1 MERTLSKLNRQ
12 ITQRLKGINE
22 YEAIHINKGLSD
34 VCIILI
40 FQKMLNLPASLLI
53 LQ

>member
-34 VCIILI
+34 VLIILI
-40 FQKMLNLPASLLI
+40 FQKMLNLPAHY
-53 LQ
+53 